1 MKNEKS
7 KRLNGRKFMFVALLA
22 LALAIVASAQ
32 TVQTPDGRTGKIESF
47 KNQEMAKVKFG
58 ANDSQYFMLKDLK
71 VVNPSGDTFRVGDM
85 AVSPQ
90 SPGGMPGR
98 IYSF

>member
-7 KRLNGRKFMFVALLA
+7 KSSNGRKYIFAALLTFA
-22 LALAIVASAQ
+22 LVISAAAQ
-32 TVQTPDGRTGKIESF
+32 TVNFSEGDTVQTPDGRTGKIESF
-47 KNQEMAKVKFG
+47 KNGEMAKVRFG
-58 ANDSQYFMLKDLK
+58 AGASDTQYFMLKDLK

-90 SPGGMPGR
+90 
-98 IYSF
+98 